1 MCNRRLVD
9 YAPMTISYDM
19 IDELSSKIR
28 NEVIALAADSATLE
42 ALKENYEVAHK
53 RDQLSKKLSRLQ
65 QASTQLAVFQ
75 Q

>member
-1 MCNRRLVD
+1 
-9 YAPMTISYDM
+9 MTISYDM

-28 NEVIALAADSATLE
+28 NEVIALAADPDILDSV
-42 ALKENYEVAHK
+42 KENLEVAHK

-65 QASTQLAVFQ
+65 QASTELAMFQ